1 MGYCVFFFKLKT
13 AYELRISDWS
23 SDVCSADLGV
33 GQERSDRRS
42 RARQHTDEEAGARS
56 PEPGADRAA
65 PLLACHPDRAGLD
78 KPGRGPLPQVPQ
90 TEQYL
95 ADGEEADGGD
105 DQADTFE
112 PRRNSSSEA
121 KLAAGVL
128 ETDQP

>member
-65 PLLACHPDRAGLD
+65 PLLACHPDLAGLD
-78 KPGRGPLPQVPQ
+78 KPGRGPLQQVPQ
-90 TEQYL
+90 NETYP
-95 ADGEEADGGD
+95 ADRDASDRGD
-105 DQADTFE
+105 DNVDHLHTGTKGQ
-112 PRRNSSSEA
+112 RVA
-121 KLAAGVL
+121 KTAAGVID
-128 ETDQP
+128 TDP